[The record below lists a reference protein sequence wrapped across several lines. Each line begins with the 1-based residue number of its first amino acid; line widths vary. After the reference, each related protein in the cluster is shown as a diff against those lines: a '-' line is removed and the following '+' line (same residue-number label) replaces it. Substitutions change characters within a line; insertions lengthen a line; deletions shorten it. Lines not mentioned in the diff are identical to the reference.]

1 MKMTIFKRLTF
12 GYAAIMLMIIF
23 VGIYLPFKL
32 KQINE
37 LTRSVA
43 AIDGNA
49 IRIAKHL
56 KEIIYAQVGFGNKFL
71 VSRDRDFLNEFE
83 KINDYA
89 SEDMIKL
96 ESLIDNSGKKEAFEK
111 ARNLYLVYLSKFEV
125 DMKRLAKDSEY
136 PVQKYIEENVRV
148 GDKINKELD
157 QLIKIAGSDGEK
169 KIELSNR
176 ISSHVLGVVSFIAVV
191 SVFTG
196 VLISFFNTKSIT
208 RPILLLQKQTEEIA
222 RGKFYKISNIDSPPE
237 IKELSDHFNRMCER
251 LKELDNMKTDFI
263 SYVSH
268 ELRTPLTA
276 IKTAAS
282 MLRDGS
288 YAGRKGKQEELL
300 DIVNEECARLI
311 NSVNRILD
319 LSRMEVDMMD
329 YRFSKCSIIPVIQKS
344 ILKVAPL
351 AELSR
356 INLELKPYPDLP
368 FVIIDEEMIAQ
379 VMDNLIGNALK
390 FTSEQDSVIV
400 NLKISQVKKGFI
412 EVSVSDTGIGIDEK
426 YLNLIFEKF
435 KRIDDKIETARGS
448 GLGLSI
454 TKYIITAH
462 GGKIWVQS
470 EPGKGSTFFFTL
482 PVA

>member
-1 MKMTIFKRLTF
+1 MKITIFKRLTF

-23 VGIYLPFKL
+23 IGIYLPFKL
-32 KQINE
+32 KQIND
-37 LTRSVA
+37 LTRSTA
-43 AIDGNA
+43 EIDGA
-49 IRIAKHL
+49 GIRIAKHL
-56 KEIIYAQVGFGNKFL
+56 QETIYAQVGFGNKFL
-71 VSRDRDFLNEFE
+71 VSKDRDFLNEFK
-83 KINDYA
+83 KIHDYA

-96 ESLIDNSGKKEAFEK
+96 ESLIDNSEKKGAFEK
-111 ARNLYLVYLSKFEV
+111 ARNLYHVYLSKFEV
-125 DMKRLAKDSEY
+125 DIKRLLKDSDY
-136 PVQKYIEENVRV
+136 PVQKYIEENIRL
-148 GDKINKELD
+148 GYKINKKLE

-176 ISSHVLGVVSFIAVV
+176 ISSHVFRVASFIAVF
-191 SVFTG
+191 SVFMG

-222 RGKFYKISNIDSPPE
+222 KGKFYKISNINSPPE

-276 IKTAAS
+276 IKTATS

-288 YAGRKGKQEELL
+288 YAGRKGKQDELL
-300 DIVNEECARLI
+300 EIVNEECARLI
-311 NSVNRILD
+311 KSVNRILD

-344 ILKVAPL
+344 ILNIAPI
-351 AELSR
+351 AELNR

-368 FVIIDEEMIAQ
+368 LVIIDEERIAQ

-390 FTSEQDSVIV
+390 FTSGRDSIII
-400 NLKISQVKKGFI
+400 NLNISQVKKGFV
-412 EVSVSDTGIGIDEK
+412 EVSVSDTGIGIDK
-426 YLNLIFEKF
+426 KHLNLIFEKF
-435 KRIDDKIETARGS
+435 KRIDEKIETARGS

-470 EPGKGSTFFFTL
+470 EPGRGSTFFFTL
-482 PVA
+482 PAA

>member
-1 MKMTIFKRLTF
+1 MKITIFKRLTF
-12 GYAAIMLMIIF
+12 GYATIMLMIIF
-23 VGIYLPFKL
+23 IGIYLPFKL
-32 KQINE
+32 KQIND
-37 LTRSVA
+37 LTRSIA
-43 AIDGNA
+43 EIDGA
-49 IRIAKHL
+49 GIRIAKHL
-56 KEIIYAQVGFGNKFL
+56 QETIYAQVGFGNKFL
-71 VSRDRDFLNEFE
+71 VSKDRDFLNEFK
-83 KINDYA
+83 KIHNYA
-89 SEDMIKL
+89 REEMTKL
-96 ESLIDNSGKKEAFEK
+96 ESLIDNSEKKGAFEK

-125 DMKRLAKDSEY
+125 DIKRLGKNSDY
-136 PVQKYIEENVRV
+136 PVQKYIEENIRL
-148 GDKINKELD
+148 GDKINKKLE

-176 ISSHVLGVVSFIAVV
+176 ISSHVFRVASFIAVL
-191 SVFTG
+191 SVFMG

-222 RGKFYKISNIDSPPE
+222 RGKFYKISNINSPPE

-276 IKTAAS
+276 IKTATS

-288 YAGRKGKQEELL
+288 YAGRKGKQDELL

-311 NSVNRILD
+311 KSVNRILD

-344 ILKVAPL
+344 ILKVAPV
-351 AELSR
+351 AELNR

-368 FVIIDEEMIAQ
+368 LVIIDEEMIAQ

-390 FTSEQDSVIV
+390 FTSERNSVIV
-400 NLKISQVKKGFI
+400 NLNISQVKKGFV
-412 EVSVSDTGIGIDEK
+412 EVSVSDTGIGIDK
-426 YLNLIFEKF
+426 KHLNLIFEKF
-435 KRIDDKIETARGS
+435 KRIDEKIETARGS